1 MKRKDLSV
9 FSGSIQRSYGSFGDS
24 GGPARIPSMIGRE
37 NLKKVDAIILALM
50 CKKLSQDD
58 SQPKDVRETARK
70 FKEEW
75 ITLQDSEPPQKTNG
89 KQFGAI
95 EKEVADIKARMIDFL
110 APIV

>member
-1 MKRKDLSV
+1 
-9 FSGSIQRSYGSFGDS
+9 
-24 GGPARIPSMIGRE
+24 MIGRE
-37 NLKKVDAIILALM
+37 NLEKVDAIILALM
-50 CKKLSQDD
+50 CKKLSQDE
-58 SQPKDVRETARK
+58 SQPKDIRETARK

-75 ITLQDSEPPQKTNG
+75 IVLQDSEPPKKTNG

>member
-1 MKRKDLSV
+1 
-9 FSGSIQRSYGSFGDS
+9 
-24 GGPARIPSMIGRE
+24 MIGRE
-37 NLKKVDAIILALM
+37 NLEKVDAIILALM
-50 CKKLSQDD
+50 CKKLSQDE
-58 SQPKDVRETARK
+58 SQPTDIRETARK

-75 ITLQDSEPPQKTNG
+75 IKLQDSEPPQKANG